1 MTDTPIEEMSFE
13 DAMRE
18 LEKVVGDLER
28 GDVPLEQSIALY
40 ERGAQLKQHCQT
52 KLKEAEEKVALITQE
67 GDGNL
72 GLKPVDGL

>member
-1 MTDTPIEEMSFE
+1 MTETPVDEMSFE

-40 ERGAQLKQHCQT
+40 ERGAQLKQRCQT
-52 KLKEAEEKVALITQE
+52 KLKEAEEKV
-67 GDGNL
+67 
-72 GLKPVDGL
+72 

>member
-1 MTDTPIEEMSFE
+1 MTETPVEEMSFE

-18 LEKVVGDLER
+18 LEKVVSDLER

-40 ERGAQLKQHCQT
+40 ERGAQLKQRCQT

>member
-1 MTDTPIEEMSFE
+1 MTETPVDEMSFE

-40 ERGAQLKQHCQT
+40 ERGAQLKQRCQT

-67 GDGNL
+67 GDGNI

>member
-1 MTDTPIEEMSFE
+1 MTDTPVEEMSFE

-18 LEKVVGDLER
+18 LEKVVSDLER

-40 ERGAQLKQHCQT
+40 ERGAQLKQRCQT
-52 KLKEAEEKVALITQE
+52 KLKEAEDKVALITQD

>member
-1 MTDTPIEEMSFE
+1 MTDTPVEEMSFE

-18 LEKVVGDLER
+18 LEKVVSDLEQ

-40 ERGAQLKQHCQT
+40 ERGAQLKQRCQT